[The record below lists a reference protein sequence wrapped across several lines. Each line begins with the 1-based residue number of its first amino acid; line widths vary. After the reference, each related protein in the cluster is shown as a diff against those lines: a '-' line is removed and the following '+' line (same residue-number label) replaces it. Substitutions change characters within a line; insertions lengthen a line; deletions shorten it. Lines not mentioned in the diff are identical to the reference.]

1 MNNVPVNFST
11 KHRAMLGNVRK
22 WIDKGHV
29 AIDPDLF
36 PELLTELRIATADE
50 EMTLDKTEYSM
61 DLLDS
66 LRLSMEYIV
75 Y

>member
-1 MNNVPVNFST
+1 
-11 KHRAMLGNVRK
+11 MLVRK

-36 PELLTELRIATADE
+36 PELLIELRIAAEE
-50 EMTLDKTEYSM
+50 EMSLVRTEYSM

-66 LRLSMEYIV
+66 LRHRLLILKVLLNWIEL
-75 Y
+75 